1 MNVVIV
7 MDLGELLA
15 AMVGHGEHWRI
26 LGQLKDFIGGAREFD
41 RSDRHVSD
49 RAALKFNL
57 KVVARRPRH
66 VNELAAVDAL
76 DMAGRLCRR
85 RVRPTIFLKCEHPGG
100 WFNRA

>member
-26 LGQLKDFIGGAREFD
+26 LGQLKDFIGGTREFD
-41 RSDRHVSD
+41 RGDWNVSN
-49 RAALKFNL
+49 RPALKFDL
-57 KVVARRPRH
+57 KVVARRPRDA
-66 VNELAAVDAL
+66 NELAAVNAL

-85 RVRPTIFLKCEHPGG
+85 RIRPTIFLKCEHPGG